1 MAQKKAS
8 ADPNLTD
15 GLIVPSKVGKSKED
29 WIGNQLKRIYDEA
42 LTEDIPD
49 DMMSLLDQLD
59 ATTSAQKSKSEE
71 STQ

>member
-59 ATTSAQKSKSEE
+59 TNASATESNSEE